1 MEYRHEYDLKLI
13 GKNLRRLRERKGLSV
28 EYVREYLR
36 LGSVQAVYKY
46 ERGLCFPRGDT
57 LIALMELYEANISDL
72 VLEVYYEVDYEIF
85 QDNLIEKI
93 ERAFLS
99 AKDAMYNGRIKAYL
113 ERLTKGYGNGIG
125 RL

>member
-46 ERGLCFPRGDT
+46 ERGKGLPQADV
-57 LIALMELYEANISDL
+57 LLALMELYGVSASELVEPLLPFVFHENCFSVGNENRGVEISGKKSHL
-72 VLEVYYEVDYEIF
+72 
-85 QDNLIEKI
+85 
-93 ERAFLS
+93 
-99 AKDAMYNGRIKAYL
+99 RIL
-113 ERLTKGYGNGIG
+113 HHDRLG
-125 RL
+125 